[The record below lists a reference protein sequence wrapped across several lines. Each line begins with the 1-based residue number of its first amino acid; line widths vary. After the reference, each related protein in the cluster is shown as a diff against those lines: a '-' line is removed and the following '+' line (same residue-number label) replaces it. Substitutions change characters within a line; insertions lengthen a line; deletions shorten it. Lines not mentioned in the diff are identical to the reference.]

1 MKKYLL
7 VFSYTKYHED
17 LLSRLNL
24 QEEYPGF
31 SIVNFKS
38 VINSGKVGSV
48 VSKVMMV
55 LKFFIMRVFLL
66 SDKKNVSI
74 LLPHPE
80 QLLSNYFFY
89 SDKVSAISLYEDGL
103 LNYIDVRLSGG
114 FKKRSEKRKLIGLC
128 LFYKFR
134 SIEGH
139 LSGCQERPVF
149 RGYFQHPEML
159 YLSEKFNEVI
169 KIDIDKKSLLNI
181 DYNIALFVDQNVE
194 ALYGEVEGGRL
205 RKELYNFLKN
215 YEKVFVKLH
224 HDYVAGDFSTTNM
237 PDNFELLPTE
247 TQKEVAEN
255 IVENLNVGVVCGF
268 TSTALINIAGRYTD
282 ARCYC
287 CVSDSHMVLS
297 NLGEEKMS
305 DFLGRFN
312 VEGVGETSK

>member
-17 LLSRLNL
+17 LLSRVNL
-24 QEEYPGF
+24 QEEYPEF
-31 SIVNFKS
+31 NIINFKS
-38 VINSGKVGSV
+38 ELNNGKIVSAI
-48 VSKVMMV
+48 SKVMMV
-55 LKFFIMRVFLL
+55 LKFFIMRVFLF
-66 SDKKNVSI
+66 SDKKSVSI

-89 SDKVSAISLYEDGL
+89 SDRVSAISLYEDGL

-128 LFYKFR
+128 LLYKFR

-139 LSGCQERPVF
+139 LSGCQERPIS

-159 YLSEKFNEVI
+159 YLPERFNKVI
-169 KIDIDKKSLLNI
+169 KIDADHKSLLNI
-181 DYNIALFVDQNVE
+181 DYSIALFVDQNVE

-205 RKELYNFLKN
+205 REELYKFLKN
-215 YEKVFVKLH
+215 YKKVFVKLH
-224 HDYVAGDFSTTNM
+224 HDYVAGNFSTTNM
-237 PDNFELLPTE
+237 PDNFELLPAE
-247 TQKEVAEN
+247 TQKGVAEN

-268 TSTALINIAGRYTD
+268 TSTALINIACRYTD
-282 ARCYC
+282 TRCYC

-312 VEGVGETSK
+312 IEGVGKISN